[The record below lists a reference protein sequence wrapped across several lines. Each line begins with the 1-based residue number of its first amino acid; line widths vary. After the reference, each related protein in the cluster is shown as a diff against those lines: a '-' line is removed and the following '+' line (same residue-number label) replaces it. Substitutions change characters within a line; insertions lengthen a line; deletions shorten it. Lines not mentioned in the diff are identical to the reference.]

1 MSVWRRFRD
10 RGSSMIRVPE
20 TSAPKANRTNEP
32 SNRKIHMPR
41 DSYSSMGDGGQRPIP
56 ISEPDAQTRHS
67 TSYADV
73 EEDFSMHGVQA
84 KEPERQTTARRGA
97 RRARSAMKA
106 EAEQEEKPRSRA
118 AAPRGG
124 ARRGTQ
130 ARRAPERGQ
139 TARRTVAPETKAGRQ
154 KKSRRGFAAMSPEQ
168 QREIARKGG
177 LTVSRNRRHMADIG
191 RIGGE
196 HSHGGRRARR

>member
-1 MSVWRRFRD
+1 MPRESYSYL
-10 RGSSMIRVPE
+10 GSS
-20 TSAPKANRTNEP
+20 
-32 SNRKIHMPR
+32 
-41 DSYSSMGDGGQRPIP
+41 GQRPFT
-56 ISEPDAQTRHS
+56 ISEPGSDSSQNR
-67 TSYADV
+67 YARTYQD
-73 EEDFSMHGVQA
+73 EDQASPIGIQA
-84 KEPERQTTARRGA
+84 KEPDRQTTTRRG
-97 RRARSAMKA
+97 RSS
-106 EAEQEEKPRSRA
+106 RSRGMEEGESENRSRSQ
-118 AAPRGG
+118 RGS

-130 ARRAPERGQ
+130 ARRAAGGTA
-139 TARRTVAPETKAGRQ
+139 TARRTSGPETKGR